1 MVPVGFWPTLLL
13 RMHVSFNGAAAQVE
27 PRNSCGLV
35 LGTASSETGA
45 IFGLPL
51 VDSNSGSGCLAP
63 GSHMVVDTPRPA
75 PAGGCSLIATNNE
88 ICKTQHLPAKA

>member
-1 MVPVGFWPTLLL
+1 MLL
-13 RMHVSFNGAAAQVE
+13 RIRGSIVDAAAQVE
-27 PRNSCGLV
+27 PRNSCSLV
-35 LGTASSETGA
+35 LGTAASETGA

-75 PAGGCSLIATNNE
+75 PAGGCSLIAIIYEN
-88 ICKTQHLPAKA
+88 